1 MHFVLKSGYL
11 NNADRLK
18 THNVHPL
25 WKHLDQPRLQLSS
38 YDFTSLRN
46 INHDWATQ
54 TSIPPEKAKAMLACL
69 LHYDLDVSLLM
80 RYLGNNY
87 TASHRNVGEIVEKI
101 HPFVTP
107 DLIQH
112 YIRVMT
118 VGCPCHL
125 VAETSRANAIRYWRA
140 GNNPSIRRK
149 MDQVMKTMNK
159 EEKNNFVIPLPGW
172 T

>member
-25 WKHLDQPRLQLSS
+25 WKHIEQSRLQLLS

-69 LHYDLDVSLLM
+69 LHYDLDASLLM

-87 TASHRNVGEIVEKI
+87 TASHYKVGEIVEKFR
-101 HPFVTP
+101 P
-107 DLIQH
+107 
-112 YIRVMT
+112 
-118 VGCPCHL
+118 
-125 VAETSRANAIRYWRA
+125 
-140 GNNPSIRRK
+140 
-149 MDQVMKTMNK
+149 
-159 EEKNNFVIPLPGW
+159 
-172 T
+172 